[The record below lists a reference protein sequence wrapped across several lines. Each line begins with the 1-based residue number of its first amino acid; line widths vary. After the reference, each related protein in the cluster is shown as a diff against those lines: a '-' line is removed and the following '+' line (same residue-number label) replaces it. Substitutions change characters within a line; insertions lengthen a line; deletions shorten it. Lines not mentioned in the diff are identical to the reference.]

1 MSEYTI
7 DRELDA
13 RGLNCPMPLVKAR
26 QELGSLSSGQILK
39 VTATDRG
46 SVKDF
51 QGWAAVAKNVEL
63 LEQQTIREGEK
74 DLYVHYLKKV
84 TD

>member
-1 MSEYTI
+1 MSEHAL

-26 QELGSLSSGQILK
+26 QAVGTLQPGQILK
-39 VTATDRG
+39 VVATDRG

-51 QGWAAVAKNVEL
+51 QGWAALAKNIEL
-63 LEQQTIREGEK
+63 VRQETASEGGTE
-74 DLYVHYLKKV
+74 LYVHFIRK
-84 TD
+84 TA